1 MKRKTRTFLSFL
13 DIMNQNI
20 LRTVKRL
27 SNGWRTTGVML
38 LVLLLGSTTASAQR
52 TMSGQSSLTVS
63 GVYTGTSA
71 GVEAFYSQ
79 YTLRGFWEAG
89 ITGTDYLAPL
99 STGHVL
105 RYDDVLVQG
114 GYMFRLAGTRN
125 RGLNLY
131 AGAGAFAGVEILD
144 PFRSLPSYIDLGQRH
159 INFQYGLYAHAM
171 AEVFLV
177 RRLAL
182 VINGRVP
189 VNFSSAVKKVH
200 WQAGIGLKYLFY

>member
-1 MKRKTRTFLSFL
+1 M
-13 DIMNQNI
+13 
-20 LRTVKRL
+20 
-27 SNGWRTTGVML
+27 ML
-38 LVLLLGSTTASAQR
+38 LVLFILTRITTLPASAQR

-89 ITGTDYLAPL
+89 ITETDYLAPL
-99 STGHVL
+99 STGHIL

-131 AGAGAFAGVEILD
+131 AGVGAFAGVEILD

-182 VINGRVP
+182 VINGRLP